1 MKTEFKSNTYGG
13 GAAGPA
19 ATRRRAED
27 SPIPFVQDVH
37 ILVAVQ
43 QKMH

>member
-1 MKTEFKSNTYGG
+1 MLYD
-13 GAAGPA
+13 AVP
-19 ATRRRAED
+19 TRRVMLRAA
-27 SPIPFVQDVH
+27 PTAQIRAHCPHVQDVH

>member
-1 MKTEFKSNTYGG
+1 MPYDAIPTRWVMLR
-13 GAAGPA
+13 AARLLKFAPH
-19 ATRRRAED
+19 
-27 SPIPFVQDVH
+27 SPHVQDVH